1 MNLLTVRCKEVFAFA
16 QVRDDW
22 ISCGDQEVGFSRA
35 DRNRARDCGLHAA
48 NRNCGAHRKCARLEL
63 EDWNSKDSRASCS
76 VHQKLAALMKKKS
89 AHPDFDQT
97 LELLRAHSFDVTPY
111 AGVAG
116 GVLVSK
122 HGVGAVLAPPRP
134 SDDPEEAAAAYAVRP
149 GILVR
154 GEVSLL
160 LDRGYQKFIKTS
172 QYELPATATQLQ
184 AIHAFSE
191 ELTQLIGAI
200 SLYNESLG
208 TTSDVYRYDRLM
220 GREVED
226 AAPAQPWELS
236 DGH

>member
-1 MNLLTVRCKEVFAFA
+1 
-16 QVRDDW
+16 
-22 ISCGDQEVGFSRA
+22 
-35 DRNRARDCGLHAA
+35 
-48 NRNCGAHRKCARLEL
+48 
-63 EDWNSKDSRASCS
+63 
-76 VHQKLAALMKKKS
+76 MKKKS
-89 AHPDFDQT
+89 SHPDFDQT

-122 HGVGAVLAPPRP
+122 HGVGVVLVPPRRAED
-134 SDDPEEAAAAYAVRP
+134 SEDASATYAVRP

-220 GREVED
+220 GREAAD
-226 AAPAQPWELS
+226 AAPAQPWKLT